1 MRYPTD
7 ISMTDCTQAF
17 AERIADARAAGKPLY
32 IQAGNSKRLWLGRT
46 PEGETLDVSSHTGIV
61 DYQPSELVITARA
74 GTTIAEIDAAT
85 AKENQYLACEPPRLS
100 DRATL
105 GGSLA
110 CNLSG
115 PGRPWAG
122 ALRDHVLG
130 VQLINGKA
138 ECLNFGGQVMKNV
151 AGYDVSRLQ
160 AGALGTLG
168 LITQVSMKVLPK
180 PEATTT
186 LCFELN
192 AADALQQMQM
202 RAMEP
207 RPLSGAAWLNG
218 VMFLRLSGAEAAVR
232 HTEKLWGGERDDEH
246 SIWLD
251 LQELSFLSTY
261 TDDTSADTQCA
272 PVFRQSVA
280 PTAPL
285 ADMPPLMLNWA
296 GAQRWYEGDCS
307 ALRTNTA
314 TGGGHL
320 QCFSGGNRSQEMA
333 PALDSTQQT
342 LHRRVKAAMD
352 PDGILNPGRLYSWL

>member
-1 MRYPTD
+1 V
-7 ISMTDCTQAF
+7 F
-17 AERIADARAAGKPLY
+17 
-32 IQAGNSKRLWLGRT
+32 
-46 PEGETLDVSSHTGIV
+46 DVSAHSGVI

-74 GTTIAEIDAAT
+74 GTTIAELAAVT
-85 AKENQYLACEPPRLS
+85 ASENQYLACEPPVLS
-100 DRATL
+100 GSATL

-168 LITQVSMKVLPK
+168 LLTQVSLKVLPL

-186 LCFELN
+186 LRYEMD
-192 AADALQQMQM
+192 AAAALQHMVH
-202 RAMEP
+202 RATEP
-207 RPLSGAAWLNG
+207 RPLSGAAWMGG
-218 VMFLRLSGAEAAVR
+218 VLYLRLSGAEAAVR
-232 HTEKLWGGERDDEH
+232 HTATLWGGEQHDNDD
-246 SIWLD
+246 IWHA
-251 LQELSFLSTY
+251 LQELDFLPARMG
-261 TDDTSADTQCA
+261 DTATGIMGT

-285 ADMPPLMLNWA
+285 AGTNPLVLNWA
-296 GAQRWYEGDCS
+296 GAQRWYQGELS
-307 ALRTNTA
+307 NLQANA
-314 TGGGHL
+314 SSGGGHV
-320 QCFSGGNRSQEMA
+320 QCFAGGDRSSEVG
-333 PALDSTQQT
+333 PILDSVQQK
-342 LHRRVKAAMD
+342 LHQRVKNAMD
-352 PDGILNPGRLYSWL
+352 PDNILNPGRLYSWL